1 MRFASCQPDEILVKD
16 DDPGAEYHF
25 EAYAA
30 IFGVKDNGGDVIHPG
45 AFKRTLDHRM
55 PTKLIKVWRNHTDPV
70 GMPVQMY
77 EDTRGLYIRGWLN
90 LNKQAGRD
98 TLTELRAGELAH
110 MSIQYNIVR
119 DEWDPET
126 STLHLH
132 ELKLFEVGPVYWPMN
147 ESATVLA
154 VKAARDAAGM
164 PFESP
169 LSVDTLVRGL
179 ETSVAEVLRRG
190 VKTEA
195 DRRGVADAISRIE
208 PLAKQLQALR
218 DDPDPA
224 PEATPADP
232 DSPSEDDYALALGDD
247 VSRLLG
253 ALDHLTASL
262 AIQA

>member
-1 MRFASCQPDEILVKD
+1 VRFASCKPDEILVKD

-30 IFGVKDNGGDVIHPG
+30 DFGVKDNGGDVIHSG

-55 PTKLIKVWRNHTDPV
+55 PSRLIKVWRNHTDPV

-77 EDTRGLYIRGWLN
+77 EDDRGLYIRGWLN
-90 LNKQAGRD
+90 LSKQAGRD

-110 MSIQYNIVR
+110 MSFAYDIVR
-119 DEWDPET
+119 DEWDDET

-147 ESATVLA
+147 ESATVLS
-154 VKAARDAAGM
+154 VKAVRDATGI

-169 LSVDTLVRGL
+169 LSIDALVRGL
-179 ETSVAEVLRRG
+179 EASVADALRRG
-190 VKTEA
+190 AKSQA
-195 DRRGVADAISRIE
+195 DRREVASALARFE
-208 PLAKQLQALR
+208 PLTKQLQALR
-218 DDPDPA
+218 DPDPA
-224 PEATPADP
+224 PDATPAEP
-232 DSPSEDDYALALGDD
+232 DSPSDATALALGDE